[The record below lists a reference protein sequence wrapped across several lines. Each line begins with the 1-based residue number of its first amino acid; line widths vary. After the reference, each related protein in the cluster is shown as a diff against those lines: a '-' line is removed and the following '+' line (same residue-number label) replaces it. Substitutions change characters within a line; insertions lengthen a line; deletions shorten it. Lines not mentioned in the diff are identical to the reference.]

1 MHELY
6 KTVDKFGIVHE
17 DSLRKL
23 NILPQNFHAK
33 LMNWKKNRRQQ
44 QTDFSALVTW
54 LGIHPYGITDSRL
67 EQIKNVFNRRPVVQ
81 PKPVAVVNNE
91 QEQVDADDQWERE
104 DIEEILRQRV
114 VVGDDLDDQKTEKD
128 PKAPKEVKI
137 PDHFGLHFG
146 IKTSSVLAEKRTIE
160 EELPSAQPTEQE
172 FKKHKINAHQLQI
185 EIITRLLE
193 TVPPLNAAQL
203 RAVCNGD
210 LNAVP
215 LSDRW
220 AAYNAWKRELLDQLG
235 QKERK
240 LEADF
245 HKCQNELAEVRTQE
259 RAEICRP
266 ADIVGFT
273 TSGAAKQRALIG
285 HLKPNIGK
293 AHLIICSMT
302 CSNFF
307 CIYSHRRRSCP
318 SS

>member
-1 MHELY
+1 MQQLY

-23 NILPQNFHAK
+23 NILPPNFHAK
-33 LMNWKKNRRQQ
+33 LINWRKNRRQQ
-44 QTDFSALVTW
+44 QTDFPALVAW

-67 EQIKNVFNRRPVVQ
+67 EQIKNEFNRLPVVQ

-104 DIEEILRQRV
+104 DIEAIQGQRV
-114 VVGDDLDDQKTEKD
+114 VVGDDFDDVPRDQQV
-128 PKAPKEVKI
+128 PKETVKI
-137 PDHFGLHFG
+137 PDRFGLHFG
-146 IKTSSVLAEKRTIE
+146 IKTSTLMTTKRE
-160 EELPSAQPTEQE
+160 MENDLPSAKPAEQE
-172 FKKHKINAHQLQI
+172 FIKYKTNELQLQVV
-185 EIITRLLE
+185 IITRLLE

-220 AAYNAWKRELLDQLG
+220 AAYNTWKMELLDQLG

-240 LEADF
+240 LEADY
-245 HKCQNELAEVRTQE
+245 HKCQNELAEVRTKE

-293 AHLIICSMT
+293 AQLIICFTT
-302 CSNFF
+302 CSKICF
-307 CIYSHRRRSCP
+307 IYSHRRRSCP
-318 SS
+318 GS